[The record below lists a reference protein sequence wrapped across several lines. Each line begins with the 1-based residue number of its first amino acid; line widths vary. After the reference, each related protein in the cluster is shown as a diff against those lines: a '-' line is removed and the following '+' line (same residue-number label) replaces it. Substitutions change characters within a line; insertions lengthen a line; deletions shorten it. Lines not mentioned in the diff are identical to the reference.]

1 MGWKI
6 KTLKRNLK
14 LNRPI
19 LVEGLP
25 GIGNVGK
32 LAVDFL
38 VDELNAKDFIELSS
52 YDMPNMAFVNE
63 EGLVEMPKIK
73 LYYKKTKGNLP
84 DLLFLSGDI
93 QPTENRLSHEFS
105 DSIITLSKKLN
116 VREIITLGG
125 IGLSQEIK
133 RPKVYCTSHS
143 QKLLDNYKKRNLKI
157 KTNVYGVVGPIFG
170 ASGLLVGMAKE
181 KKIPAAALLAETFN
195 NPFNLGIKG
204 AKELIK
210 ILNVRLN
217 LKLDIKKLNLE
228 VKKIEKQIKENLKET
243 SKYEIEKNKD
253 TTYIG

>member
-32 LAVDFL
+32 LAIDFL
-38 VDELNAKDFIELSS
+38 VDELKAKDFLELSS

-63 EGLVEMPKIK
+63 DGLVEMPKIK
-73 LYYKKTKGNLP
+73 FYYKKTKGNSP
-84 DLLFLSGDI
+84 DLIFLAGDI
-93 QPTENRLSHEFS
+93 QPTENRTSHEFS
-105 DSIITLSKKLN
+105 DSVINLSKKLN
-116 VREIITLGG
+116 VKEIITLGG
-125 IGLSQEIK
+125 IGLPKEVK
-133 RPKVYCTSHS
+133 NPKVYCTSHS

-157 KTNVYGVVGPIFG
+157 KSNVYGVVGPIFG

-181 KKIPAAALLAETFN
+181 KNIPAAALLVETYN
-195 NPFNLGIKG
+195 HPFNLGIKG

-210 ILNVRLN
+210 ILNKRLN
-217 LKLDIKKLNLE
+217 LDLNLKKLNSE
-228 VKKIEKQIKENLKET
+228 VKRIEKQIKETSEET
-243 SKYEIEKNKD
+243 FIHHKTKD